1 MPVNVIIFN
10 AYDCSIVP
18 QSCALCLAFTT
29 KKMIVSLDNFMMET
43 SYCFSCIFLYIKQ
56 PYVSGDVLYMHT
68 KVLLSG
74 RIRVVN
80 NAGHA
85 LTVFKQH
92 SKTRCVRV
100 TKYYPNHSSLRLK
113 T

>member
-1 MPVNVIIFN
+1 MPVNAIIFN
-10 AYDCSIVP
+10 AHDCSIVP

-43 SYCFSCIFLYIKQ
+43 SYRFSCIFLYIKQ

-80 NAGHA
+80 NAGHCFQPA
-85 LTVFKQH
+85 LQN
-92 SKTRCVRV
+92 SGVRV
-100 TKYYPNHSSLRLK
+100 TKYYPNHSSLGLK
-113 T
+113 K